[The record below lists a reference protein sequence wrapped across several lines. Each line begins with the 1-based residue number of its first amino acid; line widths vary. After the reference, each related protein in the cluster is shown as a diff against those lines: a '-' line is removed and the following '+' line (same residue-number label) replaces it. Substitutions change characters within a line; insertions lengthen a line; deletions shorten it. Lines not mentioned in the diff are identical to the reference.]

1 MNYVNLIL
9 GKLNKLKSEFTYINF
24 GKLVLKTEILFDIN
38 EDESIV
44 PEDQPFINAYYKY
57 YKKLGN
63 FDKENW
69 IIRFELNKTE
79 LIENNIDISLIQYIF
94 DNNDKIAGLVNIIF
108 SDINA
113 EKVICRVKVI
123 EKTVNPFD
131 ILEVIENEIL
141 SIKIKGI
148 KGITSTIIDK
158 NSRDLY
164 LPNGSIVSYEYQQMV
179 YNKISLSTILSDD
192 YVIYTRGNNLIQILN
207 NPIVDT
213 YKTISNN
220 IHEVYRIYGI
230 LGARQIIIN
239 EIYNVFANAG
249 KDALNIRHIELL
261 VDVMTCFGS
270 LNSVNRFGAKKNQ
283 SGPIARS
290 SFEETTQHQIQAA
303 VFAEVDNMNGVSANV
318 MMGQFANIGT
328 NSHSLILDER
338 LINGIESNN
347 MYKKVE
353 NIILQGKTNDKKL
366 TLDDIAF

>member
-1 MNYVNLIL
+1 MAESFTNA
-9 GKLNKLKSEFTYINF
+9 LKKAVGVVTTSSS
-24 GKLVLKTEILFDIN
+24 G
-38 EDESIV
+38 SI
-44 PEDQPFINAYYKY
+44 
-57 YKKLGN
+57 
-63 FDKENW
+63 
-69 IIRFELNKTE
+69 
-79 LIENNIDISLIQYIF
+79 
-94 DNNDKIAGLVNIIF
+94 
-108 SDINA
+108 
-113 EKVICRVKVI
+113 
-123 EKTVNPFD
+123 
-131 ILEVIENEIL
+131 
-141 SIKIKGI
+141 
-148 KGITSTIIDK
+148 GITSTIIDK

-283 SGPIARS
+283 SGPIARA